1 MVGKDYEEGGM
12 IKHGSMMINA
22 VSNSTVPHISLLI
35 GASYG
40 AGHYGMCG
48 RAYDPRFLFAW
59 PSAKSAVMG
68 GAQLAGV
75 LSIVSRAAAEARGQQ
90 VDEDGRRG
98 DAGRRR
104 GSDRSRVAADGAVR
118 DALRRRGDRPA
129 RYPHRVGNV
138 FVRHRQWPD
147 QGDVELRRL
156 PDVMQMAITRVL
168 VANRGEIA
176 RRVFATCRTL
186 GLGTVAVYTDPDA
199 NAPHVAEADARVRLP
214 KTNDYLNAE
223 AIIAAAR
230 AAGADAVHPGYGFL
244 SENAEFAAAVQAAGL
259 VWIGPPVDAV
269 RAMGSKIES
278 KKMMAAAGVPVLEE
292 LDPDTVTADQLPVL
306 VKASSGGGGRG
317 MRVVDQLD
325 ALPSEVAAA
334 QREAQSAFGDPTV
347 FCERYLPTGH
357 HVEVQVMADS
367 HGTVWA
373 VGERE
378 CSIQR
383 RHQKIIEEAPSPLVE
398 RIPGM
403 RARLFEAARLAA
415 GAIGYTGAGTV
426 EFLADDD
433 GEFYFLEMNT
443 RLQVEHPVTEETTGL
458 DLVELQIAVA
468 DGGRLDAEP
477 PAAHGHSIEAR
488 LYAEDPARDWQPQAG
503 QVQRIDVPAAR
514 TEFSTLGARTGIR
527 LDSGIVDGSVVSI
540 HYDPMLAK
548 VISYAPTRRQAA
560 LVLADALARAQ
571 LHGLRT
577 NRDLLVNVL
586 RHQAFLDGATDTAFF
601 DTHDLAKLSAPL
613 VDDAVIRLSA
623 IAAALADAAG
633 QSGDGHRCSARS
645 PAGGATWRRAT
656 RSRPMPTTTAC
667 EHRIE
672 YRFTRTGLLLP
683 ADESIQLVS
692 ATAHEVVLA
701 DDHGVARSFA
711 VKRYDAKVSVYV
723 DSAHGP
729 VHLVALPRFPEP
741 GSAVEKGSLVA
752 PMPGNVIRLGAA
764 VGDTVTAGQPLIWL
778 EAMKM
783 EHTITAPAD
792 GVLAELNVD
801 TGHQVEVG
809 AVLAR
814 VDVPHDP
821 EAEGDT
827 P

>member
-1 MVGKDYEEGGM
+1 
-12 IKHGSMMINA
+12 
-22 VSNSTVPHISLLI
+22 
-35 GASYG
+35 
-40 AGHYGMCG
+40 
-48 RAYDPRFLFAW
+48 
-59 PSAKSAVMG
+59 
-68 GAQLAGV
+68 
-75 LSIVSRAAAEARGQQ
+75 
-90 VDEDGRRG
+90 
-98 DAGRRR
+98 
-104 GSDRSRVAADGAVR
+104 
-118 DALRRRGDRPA
+118 
-129 RYPHRVGNV
+129 
-138 FVRHRQWPD
+138 
-147 QGDVELRRL
+147 
-156 PDVMQMAITRVL
+156 MAITRVL

-176 RRVFATCRTL
+176 RRVFATCRRL

-199 NAPHVAEADARVRLP
+199 DAPHVAEADARVRLP
-214 KTNDYLNAE
+214 KVNDYLNAE
-223 AIIAAAR
+223 VLIAAAR

-244 SENAEFAAAVQAAGL
+244 SENAEFAKAVADAGL
-259 VWIGPPVDAV
+259 VWIGPPIDAV

-278 KKMMAAAGVPVLEE
+278 KKLMSAAGVPVLDE
-292 LDPDTVTADQLPVL
+292 LDPETVTTDQLPVL

-317 MRVVDQLD
+317 MRVVHELD

-357 HVEVQVMADS
+357 HVEVQVMADTR
-367 HGTVWA
+367 GTVWA

-403 RARLFEAARLAA
+403 RDKLFDAARLAA

-458 DLVELQIAVA
+458 DLVELQIYVA

-477 PAAHGHSIEAR
+477 PVAHGYSIEAR
-488 LYAEDPARDWQPQAG
+488 LYAEDPAQDWQPQAG
-503 QVQRIDVPAAR
+503 LVHRVDVPAAR
-514 TEFSTLGARTGIR
+514 TEFATLGARTGIR

-548 VISYAPTRRQAA
+548 VISYAPTRRQSAM
-560 LVLADALARAQ
+560 VLADALTRSHV
-571 LHGLRT
+571 HGVRT

-586 RHQAFLDGATDTAFF
+586 RHRAFLDGATDTAFF
-601 DTHDLAKLSAPL
+601 TTHGLAELAAPL
-613 VDDAVIRLSA
+613 VDADDIRWSA
-623 IAAALADAAG
+623 IAAALADAV
-633 QSGDGHRCSARS
+633 HN
-645 PAGGATWRRAT
+645 RAT
-656 RSRPMPTTTAC
+656 ASVFGSIPSGWRNLASGYQVKTYIDDGGDEQRV
-667 EHRIE
+667 E
-672 YRFTRTGLLLP
+672 YRFTRTGLILP
-683 ADESIQLVS
+683 TDESVQLVS
-692 ATAHEVVLA
+692 ASADEVVLA
-701 DDHGVARSFA
+701 DGNGVARSFA
-711 VKRYDAKVSVYV
+711 VTRYGSSSPDVYV
-723 DSAHGP
+723 DSARGP
-729 VHLVALPRFPEP
+729 VHLTVLPRFPEP

-752 PMPGNVIRLGAA
+752 PMPGNVIRLGAS

-801 TGHQVEVG
+801 TGQQVEVG
-809 AVLAR
+809 AVMAR
-814 VDVPHDP
+814 VDVPEDS
-821 EAEGDT
+821 
-827 P
+827 